1 MITAIVN
8 KKGGVG
14 KTTTSVSLASAL
26 AGMGQRVLLI
36 DLDPNAGAC
45 LSVGLSRQ
53 ELEPNAADLL
63 NGVPPADLVRQSG
76 VEGLSVIPA
85 AVDLEGFEMAITLGN
100 EQRHSGRH
108 RLYRLQS
115 KDLVLRDRIEP
126 LRDAFDH
133 IFFDTPAAVGLLT
146 RNAMAASDGI
156 LIPAVP
162 HFLAI
167 EGLQSMIDALE
178 QLGLST
184 GREIELLGIVLT
196 LVDYRVKAT
205 RLAVDE
211 LRQRFGKK
219 VFAVEVRTN
228 INLAEAPAYGQTI
241 HQYKPYATGAR
252 AYRLLAEE
260 FLHLVASPR
269 KPRPRHG
276 LS

>member
-1 MITAIVN
+1 MIIAVVN

-14 KTTTSVSLASAL
+14 KTTTTVSLASAL
-26 AGMGQRVLLI
+26 AFMGRRVLVI

-45 LSVGLSRQ
+45 LSVGLTPE
-53 ELEPNAADLL
+53 ELSPNAADLL
-63 NGVPPADLVRQSG
+63 SGMPPGDLIRESC

-85 AVDLEGFEMAITLGN
+85 ATDMEGFEMAITLGN
-100 EQRHSGRH
+100 EQRHQGRH

-115 KDLVLRDRIEP
+115 KDLVLRDRIAP

-162 HFLAI
+162 HFLATS
-167 EGLQSMIDALE
+167 GLQSMVDSAGQLE
-178 QLGLST
+178 SST
-184 GREIELLGIVLT
+184 GRAVEILGILLT
-196 LVDYRVKAT
+196 MVDYRVQAT

-211 LRQRFGKK
+211 LRRRFGRM

-228 INLAEAPAYGQTI
+228 ISLAEAPAHGQPI
-241 HQYKPYATGAR
+241 HRYKPYATGAR

-260 FLHLVASPR
+260 LLHRVESR
-269 KPRPRHG
+269 G
-276 LS
+276 